1 VTFSC
6 AERLNVL
13 GRAGFCLASTVPRQ
27 FTLQAFLRTQNL
39 SMRGTMRFL
48 KITSLVLSLLLL
60 AFLSLS
66 LAQSGAPA
74 SQPKTGHVSFTA
86 DMLDKNIDPCSD
98 FYGYACSK
106 WQAQNPIPGDHP
118 SWGRFNELEER
129 GEQTVRGILE
139 KYSANDSKR
148 SPVEQKIGDYYQS
161 CVDEGA
167 IEAAGTRPLSDEF
180 KAIDGLKSKADLA
193 KELIRLH
200 RQAVGAVFTF
210 TSDQDFKDATQTIAE
225 ADQGGMALPDRDYYI
240 KDDPKSV
247 ELRKQ
252 YVDHVQKMFE
262 LLGDAPAKASAEAK
276 SVMDIET
283 GLAKGAL
290 DRVSRRD
297 PAKIYHKLE
306 AKDLAALSPDFNWNV
321 YLAGIGAPATQV
333 VNVTEPE
340 FFKGMDAVLKTAS
353 LDDWKTYLRWQV
365 VHGNAPLL
373 PTKFVNENFN
383 FFSKT
388 LAGTKELS
396 PRWKRCVRYT
406 NGDLGEAVGQK
417 YVELTFGAEGK
428 ERTLKMVQALEKA
441 LGEDI
446 QSLSWMSPE
455 TKKQALVKL
464 QAISNR
470 IGYPDNWRDYSS
482 LKIARGDALG
492 NSLRANEFEFQRQL
506 NKIGKP
512 VDKNDWPYPPSTVN
526 ASYNP
531 QLNNITFPAGILQP
545 PFYDNQA
552 DDALNF
558 GGIGAVI
565 GHELTHG
572 FDDEG
577 SQFDAQG
584 NLRNWWTEQDK
595 KEFEQRTKCVSDEYS
610 NFTAIDDLKVNG
622 PLTLGENVADNGGM
636 RIAYMALLTTLA
648 GKQPTEIDGLTPQQ
662 RFFLGWAN
670 GWCQNRTDALSRML
684 VTVDPH
690 SPGKWRVNG
699 VVSNMPEFQ
708 EAYHCKPNAA
718 MVRQN
723 ACRVW

>member
-1 VTFSC
+1 
-6 AERLNVL
+6 
-13 GRAGFCLASTVPRQ
+13 
-27 FTLQAFLRTQNL
+27 
-39 SMRGTMRFL
+39 M
-48 KITSLVLSLLLL
+48 
-60 AFLSLS
+60 
-66 LAQSGAPA
+66 
-74 SQPKTGHVSFTA
+74 
-86 DMLDKNIDPCSD
+86 
-98 FYGYACSK
+98 
-106 WQAQNPIPGDHP
+106 
-118 SWGRFNELEER
+118 EER

-139 KYSANDSKR
+139 KYSTNDSKR
-148 SPVEQKIGDYYQS
+148 NPVEQKIGDYYQS
-161 CVDEGA
+161 CMDEAA
-167 IEAAGTRPLSDEF
+167 IEAAGTRPLADEF
-180 KAIDGLKSKADLA
+180 KAIENLNSKADLA
-193 KELIRLH
+193 KELVRLH

-225 ADQGGMALPDRDYYI
+225 ADQGGMALPDRDYYV
-240 KDDPKSV
+240 KDDAKSV
-247 ELRKQ
+247 KLRKQ

-262 LLGDAPAKASAEAK
+262 LLGDAPAKATAEAK

-297 PAKIYHKLE
+297 PNKVYHKLE

-321 YLAGIGAPATQV
+321 YLTGIGAPATQV

-340 FFKGMDAVLKTAS
+340 FFKQMDSVVKTAS
-353 LDDWKTYLRWQV
+353 LDDWKTYLRWHV
-365 VHGNAPLL
+365 VHGNAALL

-388 LAGTKELS
+388 LVGTKELS

-428 ERTLKMVQALEKA
+428 DRTLKMVQALEKA

-455 TKKQALVKL
+455 TKKQAVVKL

-470 IGYPDNWRDYSS
+470 IGYPDKWRDYSS

-552 DDALNF
+552 DDAMNF

-572 FDDEG
+572 FDDQG

-595 KEFEQRTKCVSDEYS
+595 KEFDQRTKCVSDEYS

-636 RIAYMALLTTLA
+636 RIAYMAILSTLA
-648 GKQPTEIDGLTPQQ
+648 GKQPAAIDGLTPQQ

-690 SPGKWRVNG
+690 SPGRWRVNG

>member
-1 VTFSC
+1 
-6 AERLNVL
+6 
-13 GRAGFCLASTVPRQ
+13 
-27 FTLQAFLRTQNL
+27 
-39 SMRGTMRFL
+39 MRFL

-86 DMLDKNIDPCSD
+86 DMLDKNIDPCTD

-139 KYSANDSKR
+139 KYAANDSTR

-161 CVDEGA
+161 CIDEAA
-167 IEAAGTRPLSDEF
+167 IEAAGTRPLADEF

-193 KELIRLH
+193 KEIIRLH

-225 ADQGGMALPDRDYYI
+225 ADQGGMALPDRDYYV

-262 LLGDAPAKASAEAK
+262 LLGDSPTKSAAEAK

-297 PAKIYHKLE
+297 PNKVYHKLE

-321 YLAGIGAPATQV
+321 YLTGIGAPATQV
-333 VNVTEPE
+333 VNVTEPD
-340 FFKGMDAVLKTAS
+340 FFKQMDTVLKTAS
-353 LDDWKTYLRWQV
+353 LDDWKTYLRWHV
-365 VHGNAPLL
+365 VHGNAALL
-373 PTKFVNENFN
+373 PAKFVNENFN

-428 ERTLKMVQALEKA
+428 DRTLKMVQALERA

-446 QSLSWMSPE
+446 QSLSWMSLE

-470 IGYPDNWRDYSS
+470 IGYPDKWRDYSS

-512 VDKNDWPYPPSTVN
+512 VEKNDWPYPPSTVN

-552 DDALNF
+552 DDAMNF

-636 RIAYMALLTTLA
+636 RVAYMALLSTLA
-648 GKQPTEIDGLTPQQ
+648 GKQPAAIDGLTPQQ

>member
-1 VTFSC
+1 
-6 AERLNVL
+6 
-13 GRAGFCLASTVPRQ
+13 
-27 FTLQAFLRTQNL
+27 
-39 SMRGTMRFL
+39 MRFL

-86 DMLDKNIDPCSD
+86 DMLDKNIDPCTD

-139 KYSANDSKR
+139 KYAANDSTR

-161 CVDEGA
+161 CIDEAA
-167 IEAAGTRPLSDEF
+167 IEAAGTRPLADEF

-193 KELIRLH
+193 KEIIRLH

-225 ADQGGMALPDRDYYI
+225 ADQGGMALPDRDYYV

-262 LLGDAPAKASAEAK
+262 LLGDSPTKSAAEAK

-297 PAKIYHKLE
+297 PNKVYHKLE

-321 YLAGIGAPATQV
+321 YLTGIGAPATQV
-333 VNVTEPE
+333 VNVTEPD
-340 FFKGMDAVLKTAS
+340 FFKQMDTVLKTAS
-353 LDDWKTYLRWQV
+353 LDDWKTYLRWHV
-365 VHGNAPLL
+365 VHGNAALL
-373 PTKFVNENFN
+373 PAKFVNENFN

-428 ERTLKMVQALEKA
+428 DRTLKMVQALEKA

-464 QAISNR
+464 QAIANR
-470 IGYPDNWRDYSS
+470 IGYPDKWRDYSS
-482 LKIARGDALG
+482 LRIARGDALG
-492 NSLRANEFEFQRQL
+492 NSLRANGFEFQRQL

-552 DDALNF
+552 DDAMNF

-636 RIAYMALLTTLA
+636 RVAYMALLSTLA
-648 GKQPTEIDGLTPQQ
+648 GKQPAAIDGLTPQQ

>member
-1 VTFSC
+1 
-6 AERLNVL
+6 
-13 GRAGFCLASTVPRQ
+13 
-27 FTLQAFLRTQNL
+27 
-39 SMRGTMRFL
+39 MRFL

-86 DMLDKNIDPCSD
+86 DMLDKNIDPCTD

-139 KYSANDSKR
+139 KYAANDSTR

-161 CVDEGA
+161 CIDEAA
-167 IEAAGTRPLSDEF
+167 IEAAGTRPLADEF

-193 KELIRLH
+193 KEIIRLH

-225 ADQGGMALPDRDYYI
+225 ADQGGMALPDRDYYV

-262 LLGDAPAKASAEAK
+262 LLGDSPTKSAAEAK

-297 PAKIYHKLE
+297 PNKVYHKLE

-321 YLAGIGAPATQV
+321 YLTGIGAPATQV
-333 VNVTEPE
+333 VNVTEPD
-340 FFKGMDAVLKTAS
+340 FFKQMDTVLKTAS
-353 LDDWKTYLRWQV
+353 LDDWKTYLRWHV
-365 VHGNAPLL
+365 VHGNAALL
-373 PTKFVNENFN
+373 PAKFVNENFN

-428 ERTLKMVQALEKA
+428 DRTLKMVQALERA

-446 QSLSWMSPE
+446 QSLSWMSLE

-470 IGYPDNWRDYSS
+470 IGYPDKWRDYSS

-512 VDKNDWPYPPSTVN
+512 VEKNDWPYPPSTVN

-552 DDALNF
+552 DDAMNF

-636 RIAYMALLTTLA
+636 RVAYMALLSTLA
-648 GKQPTEIDGLTPQQ
+648 GKQPATIDGLTPQQ

>member
-1 VTFSC
+1 
-6 AERLNVL
+6 
-13 GRAGFCLASTVPRQ
+13 
-27 FTLQAFLRTQNL
+27 
-39 SMRGTMRFL
+39 MRFL
-48 KITSLVLSLLLL
+48 KITWFLLLSAGL
-60 AFLSLS
+60 G
-66 LAQSGAPA
+66 LAQSAAPTG
-74 SQPKTGHVSFTA
+74 QPKNQNVRFTA
-86 DMLDKNIDPCSD
+86 DMLDKNIDPCAD
-98 FYGYACSK
+98 FYTFACSK
-106 WQAQNPIPGDHP
+106 WQAGNPIPSDHP
-118 SWGRFNELEER
+118 EWGRFNELEER
-129 GEQTVRGILE
+129 GEHIVRSILE
-139 KYSANDSKR
+139 KYSASDPKR
-148 SPVEQKIGDYYQS
+148 SAAEQKIGDYYQS
-161 CVDEGA
+161 CMDESA
-167 IEAAGTRPLSDEF
+167 IESAGTSPLENE
-180 KAIDGLKSKADLA
+180 LKTIAALRSKQELA
-193 KELIRLH
+193 KEVIRLH
-200 RQAVGAVFTF
+200 RKGAGVLFNF
-210 TSDQDFKDATQTIAE
+210 SSDQDFKDATQVIAE
-225 ADQGGMALPDRDYYI
+225 ADQGGMALPDRDYYL

-247 ELRKQ
+247 QLRKQ
-252 YVDHVQKMFE
+252 YVEHVQRMFQ
-262 LLGDAPAKASAEAK
+262 LLGDSSEKAAAQAKT
-276 SVMDIET
+276 VMDLET

-297 PAKIYHKLE
+297 PSKVYHKMT
-306 AKDLAALSPDFNWNV
+306 AKELAALSPDFGWNL
-321 YLAGIGAPATQV
+321 YLEGIGAPATQV
-333 VNVTEPE
+333 LNVTEPE
-340 FFKGMDAVLKTAS
+340 FFKQMDNLLKTAT

-365 VHGNAPLL
+365 VHANAALL
-373 PTKFVNENFN
+373 PAKFVNENFD
-383 FFSKT
+383 FFNKT

-446 QSLSWMSPE
+446 DNLPWMGPE
-455 TKKQALVKL
+455 TKKQARVKL
-464 QAISNR
+464 AAITNR
-470 IGYPDNWRDYSS
+470 IGYPDKWRDYSS

-506 NKIGKP
+506 NKIAKP
-512 VDKNDWPYPPSTVN
+512 VDKNDWPYPPSTVD

-552 DDALNF
+552 DDAMNF

-584 NLRNWWTEQDK
+584 NLRDWWTGQDK
-595 KEFEQRTKCVSDEYS
+595 KEFEQRTQCVADQYS
-610 NFTAIDDLKVNG
+610 GYTAVDDLKLNG
-622 PLTLGENVADNGGM
+622 KLTLGENVADNGGM
-636 RIAYMALLTTLA
+636 RIAYMALLSTLA
-648 GKQPTEIDGLTPQQ
+648 GKEPAPVDGLTAEQ

-670 GWCQNRTDALSRML
+670 VWCDNRTDELSRMR

-699 VVSNMPEFQ
+699 VASNMPEFRD
-708 EAYHCKPNAA
+708 AFHCKADAP
-718 MVRQN
+718 MVRHN

>member
-1 VTFSC
+1 
-6 AERLNVL
+6 
-13 GRAGFCLASTVPRQ
+13 
-27 FTLQAFLRTQNL
+27 
-39 SMRGTMRFL
+39 MRFL
-48 KITSLVLSLLLL
+48 KLASLVLPLLLL

-74 SQPKTGHVSFTA
+74 AQPQTGHVSFTA
-86 DMLDKNIDPCSD
+86 DMLDKNIDPCTD

-129 GEQTVRGILE
+129 GEQTVRGILD

-148 SPVEQKIGDYYQS
+148 SPVEQKIGDYFQS
-161 CVDEGA
+161 CMDEAA
-167 IEAAGTRPLSDEF
+167 IEAVGTRPLADDF
-180 KAIDGLKSKADLA
+180 KAIDGIKSKADLA

-200 RQAVGAVFTF
+200 RQAIGAVFTF

-225 ADQGGMALPDRDYYI
+225 ADQGGMALPDRDYYV

-252 YVDHVQKMFE
+252 YVDHVQKMFG
-262 LLGDAPAKASAEAK
+262 LLGDAPAKSAAEAK

-297 PAKIYHKLE
+297 PNKVYHKLE

-321 YLAGIGAPATQV
+321 YLTGIGAPATQV

-340 FFKGMDAVLKTAS
+340 FFKQMDTVLKTAS
-353 LDDWKTYLRWQV
+353 LDDWKTYLRWHV
-365 VHGNAPLL
+365 VHGNAALL
-373 PTKFVNENFN
+373 PTRFVNENFN

-428 ERTLKMVQALEKA
+428 DRTLKMVQALEKA

-470 IGYPDNWRDYSS
+470 IGYPDKWRDYSP
-482 LKIARGDALG
+482 LKIARGDAIG

-545 PFYDNQA
+545 PFYDNNA
-552 DDALNF
+552 DDAMNF

-636 RIAYMALLTTLA
+636 RIAYMALLSTLA
-648 GKQPTEIDGLTPQQ
+648 GKEPAAIDGLSPQQ

-670 GWCQNRTDALSRML
+670 GWCQNRTEALSRML

>member
-1 VTFSC
+1 
-6 AERLNVL
+6 
-13 GRAGFCLASTVPRQ
+13 
-27 FTLQAFLRTQNL
+27 
-39 SMRGTMRFL
+39 MRFL

-86 DMLDKNIDPCSD
+86 DMLDKNIDPCTD
-98 FYGYACSK
+98 FYGHACSK

-139 KYSANDSKR
+139 KYAANDSTR

-161 CVDEGA
+161 CIDEAA
-167 IEAAGTRPLSDEF
+167 IEAAGTRPLADEF

-193 KELIRLH
+193 KEIIRLH

-225 ADQGGMALPDRDYYI
+225 ADQGGMALPDRDYYV

-262 LLGDAPAKASAEAK
+262 LLGDSPTKSAAEAK

-297 PAKIYHKLE
+297 PNKVYHKLE

-321 YLAGIGAPATQV
+321 YLTGIGAPATQV
-333 VNVTEPE
+333 VNVTEPD
-340 FFKGMDAVLKTAS
+340 FFKQMDTVLKTAS
-353 LDDWKTYLRWQV
+353 LDDWKTYLRWHV
-365 VHGNAPLL
+365 VHGNAALL
-373 PTKFVNENFN
+373 PAKFVNENFN

-428 ERTLKMVQALEKA
+428 DRTLKMVQALERA

-446 QSLSWMSPE
+446 RSLSWMSLE

-470 IGYPDNWRDYSS
+470 IGYPDKWRDYSS

-512 VDKNDWPYPPSTVN
+512 VEKNDWPYPPSTVN

-552 DDALNF
+552 DDAMNF

-636 RIAYMALLTTLA
+636 RVAYMALLSTLA
-648 GKQPTEIDGLTPQQ
+648 GKQPAAIDGLTPQQ

>member
-1 VTFSC
+1 
-6 AERLNVL
+6 
-13 GRAGFCLASTVPRQ
+13 
-27 FTLQAFLRTQNL
+27 
-39 SMRGTMRFL
+39 MRFL

-86 DMLDKNIDPCSD
+86 DMLDKNIDPCTD

-139 KYSANDSKR
+139 KYAANDSTR

-161 CVDEGA
+161 CIDEAA
-167 IEAAGTRPLSDEF
+167 IEAAGTRPLADEF

-193 KELIRLH
+193 KEIIRLH

-225 ADQGGMALPDRDYYI
+225 ADQGGMALPDRDYYV

-262 LLGDAPAKASAEAK
+262 LLGDSPTKSAAEAK

-297 PAKIYHKLE
+297 PNKVYHKLE

-321 YLAGIGAPATQV
+321 YLTGIGAPATQV
-333 VNVTEPE
+333 VNVTEPD
-340 FFKGMDAVLKTAS
+340 FFKQMDTVLKTAS
-353 LDDWKTYLRWQV
+353 LDDWKTYLRWHV
-365 VHGNAPLL
+365 VHGNAALL
-373 PTKFVNENFN
+373 PAKFVNENFN

-428 ERTLKMVQALEKA
+428 DRTLKMVQALERA

-446 QSLSWMSPE
+446 QSLSWMSLE

-470 IGYPDNWRDYSS
+470 IGYPDKWRDYSS

-552 DDALNF
+552 DDAMNF

-636 RIAYMALLTTLA
+636 RVAYMALLSTLA
-648 GKQPTEIDGLTPQQ
+648 GKQPAAIDGLTPQQ

>member
-1 VTFSC
+1 
-6 AERLNVL
+6 
-13 GRAGFCLASTVPRQ
+13 
-27 FTLQAFLRTQNL
+27 
-39 SMRGTMRFL
+39 MRFL
-48 KITSLVLSLLLL
+48 KITSLVLSLLLI

-66 LAQSGAPA
+66 LAQSGTPA
-74 SQPKTGHVSFTA
+74 AQPQTGHVSFTA
-86 DMLDKNIDPCSD
+86 DMLDKNIDPCTD

-148 SPVEQKIGDYYQS
+148 SPVEKKIGDYYQS
-161 CVDEGA
+161 CIDEAA
-167 IEAAGTRPLSDEF
+167 IEAAGTRPLADEF

-225 ADQGGMALPDRDYYI
+225 ADQGGMALPDRDYYV
-240 KDDPKSV
+240 KDDAKSV

-262 LLGDAPAKASAEAK
+262 LLGDAPAKAAAGAK

-297 PAKIYHKLE
+297 PNKVYHKLE

-321 YLAGIGAPATQV
+321 YLTGIGAPATQV

-340 FFKGMDAVLKTAS
+340 FFKGMDTVLKTAS

-365 VHGNAPLL
+365 VHGNAALL

-428 ERTLKMVQALEKA
+428 DRTLKMVQALEKA

-470 IGYPDNWRDYSS
+470 IGYPDKWRDYSS

-552 DDALNF
+552 DDAMNF

-636 RIAYMALLTTLA
+636 RVAYMALLSTLA
-648 GKQPTEIDGLTPQQ
+648 GKEPTAIDGLTPQQ

-690 SPGKWRVNG
+690 SPGRWRVNG

-708 EAYHCKPNAA
+708 EAYHCKPNVA